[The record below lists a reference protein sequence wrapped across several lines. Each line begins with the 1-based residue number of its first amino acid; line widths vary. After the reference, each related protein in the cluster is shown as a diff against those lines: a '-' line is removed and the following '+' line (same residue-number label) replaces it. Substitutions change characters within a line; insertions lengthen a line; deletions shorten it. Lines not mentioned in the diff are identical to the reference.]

1 MAGLTLTTNAT
12 ITQAG
17 LVGPYENYFSKEFL
31 LSQINTLVYDQF
43 AMKVPFPKNI
53 GAKTIQFFRRQISS
67 GANVQ
72 TLTEGTA
79 IAVFRDLVLETV
91 NVTLGQ
97 YGVASRLSD
106 ILDMTGLYNF
116 LQLHIKSLGE
126 DAALHADSIIRN
138 VVVAGLTTDAVN
150 RRYSGQT
157 AAAFNTWNLF
167 KIGALSA
174 TSFSSTD
181 LLDAFTRLKVNLAP
195 RINGEYVCI
204 SPPQVTRDLMNDT
217 KWVTASQYSA
227 VKQLFAGEI
236 GMFYGCRIVEDTQAF
251 QEDSAAATTGTFA
264 LTGTPAYTS
273 FITGKNGYGCPA
285 MAGNSPFS
293 PSIIITNTPDSGN
306 PLNQYVTVGW
316 KSYWAALVLNT
327 NFVLQLKSHTQW
339 GG

>member
-1 MAGLTLTTNAT
+1 MALSLTTNAT
-12 ITQAG
+12 ILNT
-17 LVGPYENYFSKEFL
+17 YENYFSKQFL
-31 LSQINTLVYDQF
+31 TSQINTLVYDQF
-43 AMKVPFPKNI
+43 AMKAELPKNN
-53 GAKTIQFFRRQISS
+53 GNKVIQFFRRQVSS

-72 TLTEGTA
+72 TLSEGVA
-79 IAVFRDLVLETV
+79 IATFRDLILETV
-91 NVTLGQ
+91 SATLGQ

-150 RRYSGQT
+150 RRYSQQT
-157 AAAFNTWNLF
+157 AAGGNTWNLF
-167 KIGALSA
+167 KVLAANLSCLVA
-174 TSFSSTD
+174 ND

-204 SPPQVTRDLMNDT
+204 SPPQVVRDLMNDT
-217 KWVTASQYSA
+217 KWVTAAQYSA
-227 VKQLFAGEI
+227 IKQLFQGEQ
-236 GMFYGCRIVEDTQAF
+236 GMFYGCRVVEDTQAF

-273 FITGKNGYGCPA
+273 FITGQAGYGCPQL
-285 MAGNSPFS
+285 AGSSPFS

-306 PLNQYVTVGW
+306 PLNQFITVGW
-316 KSYWAALVLNT
+316 KTYWAALVLNT